1 MTALFFI
8 SQGALSRGLPPQGT
22 GHRGTGAGRRIDL
35 ASIAQLFAEPD
46 APPPPRVTRRPVVRL
61 AMLAL
66 ILLGVVGD
74 VVFVAKPGALSTAAG
89 IARSVEAFGSS
100 APDQA

>member
-8 SQGALSRGLPPQGT
+8 SQGALSPGIPLQGAA
-22 GHRGTGAGRRIDL
+22 HRGTVAGRRVDF
-35 ASIAQLFAEPD
+35 ASLAQLFAEPD
-46 APPPPRVTRRPVVRL
+46 EPLPPRVARRSVVRL

-89 IARSVEAFGSS
+89 VARSVEAVGSS
-100 APDQA
+100 ALEQA

>member
-8 SQGALSRGLPPQGT
+8 SQGALSPGVPFQGT
-22 GHRGTGAGRRIDL
+22 AHRGTVAGRRVDF

-46 APPPPRVTRRPVVRL
+46 APPPPRAARRPVARL

-74 VVFVAKPGALSTAAG
+74 VVFVAKPGALTSAAG
-89 IARSVEAFGSS
+89 AARTVEASVPSG
-100 APDQA
+100 PEQA